1 MSIRERIALE
11 TGRKVITITL
21 DAEGDDL
28 LVLNSF
34 VDSRLQLFKD
44 TDDIK
49 WYSNKVDFFVVMP
62 QDNWEAAE
70 LAVELKKRFGI

>member
-1 MSIRERIALE
+1 MSIRERILLE

-28 LVLNSF
+28 LVLNSY

-62 QDNWEAAE
+62 QDNWEPAE
-70 LAVELKKRFGI
+70 LAVELKRRLGL